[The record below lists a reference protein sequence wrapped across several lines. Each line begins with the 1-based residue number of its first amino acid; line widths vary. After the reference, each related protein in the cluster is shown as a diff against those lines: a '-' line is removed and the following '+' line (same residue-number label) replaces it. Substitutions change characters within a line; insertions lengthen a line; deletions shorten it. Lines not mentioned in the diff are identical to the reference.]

1 MSPHPFDPITAAE
14 LQLGARVLEATFPGV
29 KLRYK
34 VIDIREPIKKDVV
47 PYLEAERLQ
56 IPPPAKPSRVIY
68 CLFHRLDTNAFVK
81 ALINA
86 DTKTVISNR
95 ELPAGVQV
103 RGNSL
108 IY

>member
-1 MSPHPFDPITAAE
+1 MSPHPFDPITPAE
-14 LQLGARVLEATFPGV
+14 LQLGVKILEATFPGV

-34 VIDIREPIKKDVV
+34 VIDIREPTKKDAV

-56 IPPPAKPSRVIY
+56 TPLPPKPTRVLY

-86 DTKTVISNR
+86 DTKTVISTR
-95 ELPAGVQV
+95 QMPPGVQV
-103 RGNSL
+103 GS
-108 IY
+108 